1 MPEGAEVK
9 VVSEGIRD
17 HALGKS
23 FVSVKIL
30 SGRYSKK
37 MPEGWDLINNVRNSK
52 VVDVGCKGKFI
63 FISFDNGMHIFNT
76 LGMTG
81 GWSATETKYSRVQFV
96 MDDGEEIFFNDIRNF
111 GTLKLVSKKDDL
123 NDKLKSLG
131 PDMLS
136 EDVSDLIFIRSI
148 KKKNR
153 TLAEALMDQSTICGV
168 GNYLKSECL
177 YFSNL
182 SPHRMT
188 QNLSDDELKNLNS
201 VIKNVIRKSYETGGA
216 TIYTFSGFD
225 GQKGDY
231 SRRFAVYNQEKDPEG
246 RAVKRETTKDG
257 RTTFWIP
264 EIQH

>member
-1 MPEGAEVK
+1 MPEGPEVK
-9 VVSEGIRD
+9 VVSDGIREKILNKKISS
-17 HALGKS
+17 A
-23 FVSVKIL
+23 KIL

-37 MPEGWDLINNVRNSK
+37 NPEGWENLNSFLNTNISE
-52 VVDVGCKGKFI
+52 VGCKGKFI
-63 FISFDNGMHIFNT
+63 YISLDSGMHIFNT

-81 GWSATETKYSRVQFV
+81 SWSAAERKHSRIQFDL
-96 MDDGEEIFFNDIRNF
+96 DDGGRIYFNDMRNF
-111 GTLKLVSKKDDL
+111 GTLKLVDKKDAL
-123 NDKLKSLG
+123 NEKLKSLG
-131 PDMLS
+131 PDMLA
-136 EDVSDLIFIRSI
+136 EDVSDLMFIRSI

-153 TLAEALMDQSTICGV
+153 TIVEALMDQSIICGV

-177 YFSNL
+177 YFSKI

-188 QNLSDDELKNLNS
+188 QSLTDFELQTLNS

-264 EIQH
+264 ELQH

>member
-1 MPEGAEVK
+1 M
-9 VVSEGIRD
+9 
-17 HALGKS
+17 
-23 FVSVKIL
+23 
-30 SGRYSKK
+30 
-37 MPEGWDLINNVRNSK
+37 
-52 VVDVGCKGKFI
+52 GCKGKFI
-63 FISFDNGMHIFNT
+63 YVSFDNGMHIFNT

-81 GWSATETKYSRVQFV
+81 SWSDAERKHSRVRFV
-96 MDDGEEIFFNDIRNF
+96 LDDGGEIFFNDMRNF
-111 GTLKLVSKKDDL
+111 GTLKLVTKKDSL
-123 NDKLKSLG
+123 AAKLKTLG

-136 EDVSDLIFIRSI
+136 EDVSDLVFIRSI

-153 TLAEALMDQSTICGV
+153 TLAETLMDQTVISGV

-188 QNLSDDELKNLNS
+188 QSLSDSELKTLNS

-231 SRRFAVYNQEKDPEG
+231 SRRFAVYNQEKDPAG
-246 RAVKRETTKDG
+246 RAVTRETTKDG

-264 EIQH
+264 ETQH

>member
-1 MPEGAEVK
+1 MPEGPEVK

-17 HALGKS
+17 YSLGRC

-37 MPEGWDLINNVRNSK
+37 EPEGWYLVNNIAKSK

-63 FISFDNGMHIFNT
+63 YISLDNGTHIFNT

-111 GTLKLVSKKDDL
+111 GTLKLVNQKSL
-123 NDKLKSLG
+123 LTAKLASLG

-136 EDVSDLIFIRSI
+136 EDVSLDLFRKRLKRVDKTI
-148 KKKNR
+148 
-153 TLAEALMDQSTICGV
+153 AEALMDQSVISGV

-177 YFSNL
+177 YFSRI
-182 SPHRMT
+182 SPHRKILD
-188 QNLSDDELKNLNS
+188 LSDLEIETLNNVVKS
-201 VIKNVIRKSYETGGA
+201 VIRKSYETGGA

-231 SRRFAVYNQEKDPEG
+231 SRRFAAYNQTKDPEG
-246 RAVKRETTKDG
+246 RTVKRETTRDG
-257 RTTFWIP
+257 RTTFWVP
-264 EIQH
+264 EIQS